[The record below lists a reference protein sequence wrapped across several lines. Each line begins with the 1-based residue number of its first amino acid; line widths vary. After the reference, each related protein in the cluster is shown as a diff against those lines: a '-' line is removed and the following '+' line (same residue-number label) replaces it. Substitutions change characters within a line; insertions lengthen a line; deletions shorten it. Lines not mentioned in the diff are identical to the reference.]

1 MLVLV
6 CINTDP
12 NSAKEVAQKLG
23 ACKEVKEV
31 SLVNGIYDILAKVE
45 GETIYEV
52 NNFIIRRIRKMDK
65 VTSTLSLLL
74 LDSEKVDP
82 ENARAKVISD
92 GIVYMK

>member
-12 NSAKEVAQKLG
+12 NSAKEVAQKLR
-23 ACKEVKEV
+23 ACNEVKEV

-45 GETIYEV
+45 GARIDEV

-65 VTSTLSLLL
+65 VISTLSLLL
-74 LDSEKVDP
+74 LDSEKVVP
-82 ENARAKVISD
+82 EKEPILV
-92 GIVYMK
+92 

>member
-12 NSAKEVAQKLG
+12 NSAKEVAQKLR
-23 ACKEVKEV
+23 ACNEVKEV

-45 GETIYEV
+45 GARIDEV

-65 VTSTLSLLL
+65 VISTLSLLL
-74 LDSEKVDP
+74 LDSEKVVP
-82 ENARAKVISD
+82 EKKPILV
-92 GIVYMK
+92 